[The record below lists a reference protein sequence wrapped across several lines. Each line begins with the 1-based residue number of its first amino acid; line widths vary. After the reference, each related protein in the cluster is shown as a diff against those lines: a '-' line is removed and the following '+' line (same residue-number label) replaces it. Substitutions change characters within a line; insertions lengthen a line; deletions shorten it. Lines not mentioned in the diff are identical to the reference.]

1 MENLEATAEWN
12 CAEVDLGGFVSPR
25 TSAQTANL
33 KICRNPG
40 KAIQRKPAKKTMI
53 THGNKLGRQ
62 RQQKQAKCQHSVCVC
77 FIFGAGDCVRVFV
90 TVGRFLLCYWT
101 GKRGRFVC
109 LQSVFDLEPT
119 IRGGAWK
126 AKAMKNSSNCLD
138 ERELNL

>member
-1 MENLEATAEWN
+1 MSQSRQSQKDDDHTRKQAGQAATAK
-12 CAEVDLGGFVSPR
+12 
-25 TSAQTANL
+25 T
-33 KICRNPG
+33 G
-40 KAIQRKPAKKTMI
+40 KRSTQCVR
-53 THGNKLGRQ
+53 
-62 RQQKQAKCQHSVCVC
+62 VC
-77 FIFGAGDCVRVFV
+77 FIFGAGNCVCVFV